1 MKLTPDAAVAQL
13 SAMREQLADEIG
25 AMTSKQRRDLR
36 NRTKS
41 SEELI
46 LKSVTAIGMSE
57 TISMAVRK
65 DKEQMLQLLAID
77 GKWRELESALN
88 AFLNEVSS
96 ARLARHRELDLIAT
110 QTFALVKQL
119 IRAPGNEN
127 LIQIYEDMRN
137 IRREERRKKRVAKP
151 ANAESPDA
159 GSPAPGE

>member
-13 SAMREQLADEIG
+13 SAMRQDLADEIG

-127 LIQIYEDMRN
+127 LVQIYEDMRN

-151 ANAESPDA
+151 ASAEPRDD